1 MHSLEHIAGELRKR
15 KQKLTPQRRLII
27 EVLSGDRSHPTADDV
42 YGRVVAAMPEVS
54 RTTVYNTLREL
65 VAMGEIREVQGLSES
80 GVRYDTWRTEHQHF
94 FCVQCG
100 ALVDIPCPPTSVCC
114 GQEGMENFTVL
125 RTETTMYGYCPRC
138 GEEGARER

>member
-27 EVLSGDRSHPTADDV
+27 EILSSDRSHPTADDV
-42 YGRVVAAMPEVS
+42 YSRVVAVMPEVS

-80 GVRYDTWRTEHQHF
+80 GVRYDTYGAEHQHF

-100 ALVDIPCPPTSVCC
+100 VLEDIPCSSSSACC
-114 GQEGMENFTVL
+114 GQEGMEGFTVL
-125 RTETTMYGYCPRC
+125 RTETTMYGYCPQC
-138 GEEGARER
+138 GEANARER